1 MTISEMVRNAMTDDR
16 AQEEI
21 ITAMEL
27 SLAFIVPIFGGFC
40 LIAKVM
46 G

>member
-1 MTISEMVRNAMTDDR
+1 MTISKMVKTAMTDDR
-16 AQEEI
+16 AKEEI

-27 SLAFIVPIFGGFC
+27 SLAFIVPIWGGFY

>member
-1 MTISEMVRNAMTDDR
+1 MTISEMVNNAMTDKR

-21 ITAMEL
+21 KTTAEL
-27 SLAFIVPIFGGFC
+27 VGAFVLPIWGGLF
-40 LIAKVM
+40 LIAKVF

>member
-16 AQEEI
+16 AKEEI
-21 ITAMEL
+21 KTTAEL
-27 SLAFIVPIFGGFC
+27 VCAFVLPILGGLF
-40 LIAKVM
+40 LIAKVF